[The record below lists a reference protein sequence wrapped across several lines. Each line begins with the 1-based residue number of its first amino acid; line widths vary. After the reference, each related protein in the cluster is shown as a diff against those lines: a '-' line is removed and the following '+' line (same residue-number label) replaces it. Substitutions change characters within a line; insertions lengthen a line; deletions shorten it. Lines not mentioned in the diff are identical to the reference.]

1 MTLSLRMPRRFL
13 RGGYGRLALTILALA
28 CGVALVCALDL
39 VNRAVLLGFVEIIDG
54 MAGRATLQ
62 VAVED
67 SGAFPEALAGDVAD
81 INGVRQVVG
90 VVSATAFTISDP
102 PEALTVQAFD
112 VTDLDAVRVYQPGDA
127 PAAIVDDPLAFLNQR
142 DSIIVTR
149 DFATRHGLRLD
160 DQLMLDTAA
169 GRQAFPVRGLV
180 DPQGI
185 GRAFGGTLVL
195 MDVQA
200 AEAVFTSPGLI
211 NRLDIVTDADADTA
225 AVARR
230 IQAILPDGLRVEAV
244 AQRKADLRTV
254 LRSMQVLLQGVSLVA
269 LGAAFI
275 IAFSRLSMCF
285 AERTWQLGVLRAVGI
300 RRRAVWWEL
309 LKESQLLGLAG
320 VALGLPAG
328 VLMGR
333 ALLPLV
339 ATTMALNFRTVAP
352 PGELAVRPAAL
363 AVAAALGLGA
373 ALAAALLPAWRAA
386 SVDVAETLRGR
397 GADLSGDGGGRGYA
411 AVAVLAPLVF
421 AGVVAQRA
429 FAAPAAGLAASA
441 ALVALTGVLA
451 RPLVRLGG
459 RRATRVA
466 LPGVGAVGHLALR
479 TLRHDLRRA
488 ALAVAMVGIGVGTV
502 VWLAL
507 VAYSFERTAVRVFQQ
522 AMRADYVVS
531 SSHTG
536 AGALEMPVDDAL
548 AATLHAV
555 DGVGTV
561 IGVRLANWQ
570 HEGEPVVLD
579 AFDPEYFRNPAY
591 GRWPLHGERL
601 EGAWEAVADGRAV
614 VVSSNF
620 AQNMRVGVGDT
631 VTLTT
636 PRGPL
641 PLLVAGI
648 TTDFASPRGTIEM
661 SRALYREHWNDARV
675 TRFFVQ
681 GTGGT
686 DPALRGRLQ
695 QRLATIGGAWRVI
708 SSGDLVAYWEGQIRR
723 AFASLYALA
732 VVILAV
738 VLFGITDNLGA
749 SVVERTRE
757 LGTLRAAG
765 VRRGQLRRL
774 VVSEALIIV
783 ALGLLL
789 AAAEGGGMALLW
801 VRTTIPLLLGWIVDL
816 HVPAGFL
823 LAIALSTAVSCTL
836 AALLPARRAARLEP
850 AAALRWE

>member
-13 RGGYGRLALTILALA
+13 RGGYGRLLLTILALA

-39 VNRAVLLGFVEIIDG
+39 VNRAVLRGFVEIIDG

-67 SGAFPEALAGDVAD
+67 AGAFPEALADEVAAVD
-81 INGVRQVVG
+81 GVAQVLA
-90 VVSATAFTISDP
+90 VVSATAFTVTDP

-112 VTDLDAVRVYQPGDA
+112 VTDPAAVRVYQPGDA
-127 PAAIVDDPLAFLNQR
+127 PGAIVDDPLGFLNQR

-149 DFATRHGLRLD
+149 DFARRHGLAIEDRLP
-160 DQLMLDTAA
+160 LDTAR
-169 GRQAFPVRGLV
+169 GRRTFTVRGLV

-200 AEAVFTSPGLI
+200 AEAVFTSPGLV
-211 NRLDIVTDADADTA
+211 NRLDIVTDAAADTA

-230 IQAILPDGLRVEAV
+230 VQAMLPDGLRVEAV
-244 AQRKADLRTV
+244 AQRKADLRAV
-254 LRSMQVLLQGVSLVA
+254 LRSMQVLLRGVSLVA

-285 AERTWQLGVLRAVGI
+285 AERTWQLGVLRAVGM
-300 RRRAVWWEL
+300 RRRAVCWEL

-328 VLMGR
+328 VAMGR

-352 PGELAVRPAAL
+352 PSELAVRPAAL
-363 AVAAALGLGA
+363 AIAAALGLGA
-373 ALAAALLPAWRAA
+373 ALAAALPPAWRAA

-397 GADLSGDGGGRGYA
+397 GADLAPARRESLAGIAALALIALA
-411 AVAVLAPLVF
+411 AVIAQGVL
-421 AGVVAQRA
+421 
-429 FAAPAAGLAASA
+429 AAPAAGLVASA
-441 ALVALTGVLA
+441 ALVLLTGALA
-451 RPLVRLGG
+451 RPLVRRFDRLAA
-459 RRATRVA
+459 RAS
-466 LPGVGAVGHLALR
+466 LPGMGAVGRLALR
-479 TLRHDLRRA
+479 LLRHDLRRA

-507 VAYSFERTAVRVFQQ
+507 VAYSFERTAVRVFEQ

-536 AGALEMPVDDAL
+536 AGALEMPVDEGL
-548 AATLHAV
+548 AATLAGV
-555 DGVGTV
+555 DGVAAV

-570 HEGEPVVLD
+570 HQGEPIVLD
-579 AFDPEYFRNPAY
+579 AFDPAYFRNPAY
-591 GRWPLHGERL
+591 GRWPLHGARL
-601 EGAWEAVADGRAV
+601 DDAWEAVAAGRAV

-661 SRALYREHWNDARV
+661 SRALYREHWNDGRV

-681 GTGGT
+681 GGEPA

-695 QRLATIGGAWRVI
+695 QRLAALGGAWRVI
-708 SSGDLVAYWEGQIRR
+708 SSGELVAYWEQQIRR

-732 VVILAV
+732 VVILGV

-749 SVVERTRE
+749 SVVERTRQ

-765 VRRGQLRRL
+765 VRQGQLRRL
-774 VVSEALIIV
+774 VVNEALVIV
-783 ALGLLL
+783 GLGLLL
-789 AAAEGGGMALLW
+789 AAAEGAGMALLW
-801 VRTTIPLLLGWIVDL
+801 VRTTVPLLLGWIVDL
-816 HVPAGFL
+816 HVPVAF
-823 LAIALSTAVSCTL
+823 LAIVALSTAASGAL

>member
-1 MTLSLRMPRRFL
+1 MTLSPRMPRRFL
-13 RGGYGRLALTILALA
+13 RGGYGRLLLTILALA

-39 VNRAVLLGFVEIIDG
+39 VNRAVLHGFIEIIDG

-62 VAVED
+62 IAVED
-67 SGAFPEALAGDVAD
+67 AGGFPEALAAEVGAVD
-81 INGVRQVVG
+81 GVRQVVP
-90 VVSATAFTISDP
+90 VVSATAFTVTDP
-102 PEALTVQAFD
+102 PEAMTIQGFD
-112 VTDLDAVRVYQPGDA
+112 VTDPDAVRVYQPGDA
-127 PAAIVDDPLAFLNQR
+127 TAAIVDDPLGFLNQR

-149 DFATRHGLRLD
+149 DFANRHGLGRGDTLS
-160 DQLMLDTAA
+160 LDTAR
-169 GRQAFPVRGLV
+169 GRQAFTIRGLV
-180 DPQGI
+180 EPQGI
-185 GRAFGGTLVL
+185 GRAFGAALVL
-195 MDVQA
+195 MDIQA
-200 AEAVFTSPGLI
+200 AEAVFTGADLI
-211 NRLDIVTDADADTA
+211 NRIDIVTDTDADVA

-275 IAFSRLSMCF
+275 IAFTRLSMCF
-285 AERTWQLGVLRAVGI
+285 AERTWQLGVLRAVGL
-300 RRRAVWWEL
+300 RRRTVWWEL

-320 VALGLPAG
+320 VAIGLPAG
-328 VLMGR
+328 IAMGH

-352 PGELAVRPAAL
+352 PSELAVRPAAL
-363 AVAAALGLGA
+363 ALAAALGLGA

-386 SVDVAETLRGR
+386 SLDVAETLRGR
-397 GADLSGDGGGRGYA
+397 GADLAPAREAHWAVSAGLALAALA
-411 AVAVLAPLVF
+411 AVVVQGVL
-421 AGVVAQRA
+421 G
-429 FAAPAAGLAASA
+429 APAAGLAASA
-441 ALVALTGVLA
+441 ALIALTGALA
-451 RPLVRLGG
+451 RPLVRLGDRLAG
-459 RRATRVA
+459 RGPLSAA
-466 LPGVGAVGHLALR
+466 GAVGRLALR
-479 TLRHDLRRA
+479 LLRRDLRRA

-507 VAYSFERTAVRVFQQ
+507 VAYSFERTAVRVFEQ

-531 SSHTG
+531 SSHAG

-548 AATLHAV
+548 AAPLAAV
-555 DGVGTV
+555 EGVRAV

-570 HEGEPVVLD
+570 HAGEPIVLD

-591 GRWPLHGERL
+591 GRWPLHGAHL
-601 EGAWEAVADGRAV
+601 DDAWEAVAAGRAV

-620 AQNMRVGVGDT
+620 AQHLRVGVGDT
-631 VTLTT
+631 ITLST

-661 SRALYREHWNDARV
+661 SRALYRAQWNDARV

-681 GTGGT
+681 GATPA

-695 QRLATIGGAWRVI
+695 QRLAALGGAWRVI
-708 SSGDLVAYWEGQIRR
+708 SSGELVAYWEDQIRR
-723 AFASLYALA
+723 AFASLYVLA
-732 VVILAV
+732 VVILGV
-738 VLFGITDNLGA
+738 VLFGIADNLGA

-765 VRRGQLRRL
+765 VRQRQLRRL
-774 VVSEALIIV
+774 VVTEALIIV
-783 ALGLLL
+783 VLGLLL
-789 AAAEGGGMALLW
+789 AAAEGGAMALLW
-801 VRTTIPLLLGWIVDL
+801 VRGTVPLLLGWIVDL
-816 HVPAGFL
+816 HVPSGFL
-823 LAIALSTAVSCTL
+823 AAIAFSTAASCAL
-836 AALLPARRAARLEP
+836 AALVPARRAARLEP

>member
-1 MTLSLRMPRRFL
+1 MAFSLRMPRRFL
-13 RGGYGRLALTILALA
+13 RGGFGRLALTVLALA
-28 CGVALVCALDL
+28 CGVALVGALDL
-39 VNRAVLLGFVEIIDG
+39 VNRAVLRGFVEIIDG

-67 SGAFPEALAGDVAD
+67 SGAFPEALAGAVAAVD
-81 INGVRQVVG
+81 GVQQVVA
-90 VVSATAFTISDP
+90 VVSATAFTVGET

-112 VTDLDAVRVYQPGDA
+112 VTDLDAVRIYQPGDA
-127 PAAIVDDPLAFLNQR
+127 PTAIVDDPLVFLNAR

-149 DFATRHGLRLD
+149 DFAARHNVGRG
-160 DQLMLDTAA
+160 DQIALDTAR
-169 GRQAFPVRGLV
+169 GRQPFTVRGLV

-185 GRAFGGTLVL
+185 GRAFGGALVL

-200 AEAVFTSPGLI
+200 AEAVFTSPGLV
-211 NRLDIVTDADADTA
+211 NRLDIVTEPGTDTA

-230 IQAILPDGLRVEAV
+230 IQAMLPDGLRVEAV
-244 AQRKADLRTV
+244 AQRKADLRAV

-285 AERTWQLGVLRAVGI
+285 AERTWQLGVLRAVGV

-328 VLMGR
+328 VLLGR

-352 PGELAVRPAAL
+352 ASELTVRPAAL
-363 AVAAALGLGA
+363 GLAAALGLGA
-373 ALAAALLPAWRAA
+373 ALAAALLPAWRA
-386 SVDVAETLRGR
+386 SGVDVAETLRGR
-397 GADLSGDGGGRGYA
+397 GIDPAARRGGRTWPLIA
-411 AVAVLAPLVF
+411 ALAAMAVVAML
-421 AGVVAQRA
+421 AQRA

-441 ALVALTGVLA
+441 VLVALTGVLA
-451 RPLVRLGG
+451 RPLVTLGG
-459 RRATRVA
+459 WAAARAA
-466 LPGVGAVGHLALR
+466 LPGLGPVAHLALR
-479 TLRHDLRRA
+479 MLRHDLRRA

-507 VAYSFERTAVRVFQQ
+507 VAHSFERTAVRVFEQ

-536 AGALEMPVDDAL
+536 AGALEMPVDDRL
-548 AATLHAV
+548 AETLRGV
-555 DGVGTV
+555 PGVGAV

-579 AFDPEYFRNPAY
+579 AFDPEYFRHPAY

-601 EGAWEAVADGRAV
+601 DGAWDAVAAGRAV

-620 AQNMRVGVGDT
+620 AQHMRVAVGDAI
-631 VTLTT
+631 TLTT

-641 PLLVAGI
+641 SLLVAGV

-661 SRALYREHWNDARV
+661 SRDLYRAHWNDPRV

-681 GTGGT
+681 GDGPT

-695 QRLATIGGAWRVI
+695 QRLTAVGGAWRVI
-708 SSGDLVAYWEGQIRR
+708 SSGELVAYWEEQIRR

-732 VVILAV
+732 AVILAV
-738 VLFGITDNLGA
+738 VLFGITDHLGA
-749 SVVERTRE
+749 SVLERTRE

-765 VRRGQLRRL
+765 VRQGQLRRL
-774 VVSEALIIV
+774 VVGEALVIV

-789 AAAEGGGMALLW
+789 AAAQGGGMALLW
-801 VRTTIPLLLGWIVDL
+801 VWTTVPLLLGWIVDL
-816 HVPAGFL
+816 HVPVGFVCT
-823 LAIALSTAVSCTL
+823 IALATAASCVL
-836 AALLPARRAARLEP
+836 AALVPARRAARLEP
-850 AAALRWE
+850 ATALRWE

>member
-13 RGGYGRLALTILALA
+13 RGGAGRLALTVLALA

-39 VNRAVLLGFVEIIDG
+39 VNRAVLRGFVEIIDG
-54 MAGRATLQ
+54 MAGRATLE

-67 SGAFPEALAGDVAD
+67 SGAFPEALAGEVAGVD
-81 INGVRQVVG
+81 GVRQVVA
-90 VVSATAFTISDP
+90 VVAATAFTVADP

-112 VTDLDAVRVYQPGDA
+112 VTDPDAVRVYQPGDA
-127 PAAIVDDPLAFLNQR
+127 PSAIVDDPLAFLNQR

-149 DFATRHGLRLD
+149 DFAARHRLRLD
-160 DQLMLDTAA
+160 DRLALDTAR
-169 GRQAFPVRGLV
+169 GRQTFTVRGLI

-185 GRAFGGTLVL
+185 GRAFGGALVL

-200 AEAVFTSPGLI
+200 AEAVFTSPGFV
-211 NRLDIVTDADADTA
+211 NRLDIVTAPGADVA

-230 IQAILPDGLRVEAV
+230 VQAMLPDGLRVEAV
-244 AQRKADLRTV
+244 AQRKADLRAV

-285 AERTWQLGVLRAVGI
+285 GERGWQLGVLRAVGV
-300 RRRAVWWEL
+300 RRRAVCWEL

-328 VLMGR
+328 VLLGR

-352 PGELAVRPAAL
+352 AGELALRPAAL
-363 AVAAALGLGA
+363 ALAAALGLGA

-386 SVDVAETLRGR
+386 GVDVAETLRGR
-397 GADLSGDGGGRGYA
+397 GADLRRGDDRRGWTA
-411 AVAVLAPLVF
+411 IAVLSLLAA
-421 AGVVAQRA
+421 AGVAAQRA
-429 FAAPAAGLAASA
+429 AGAPAAGLAASA

-459 RRATRVA
+459 RLATGLAV
-466 LPGVGAVGHLALR
+466 PGAVGRLALR
-479 TLRHDLRRA
+479 MLRRDPRRA

-507 VAYSFERTAVRVFQQ
+507 VAYSFERTAVRVFEQ
-522 AMRADYVVS
+522 AMRADYVVGS
-531 SSHTG
+531 AHTG
-536 AGALEMPVDDAL
+536 AGALEMPVDDGL
-548 AATLHAV
+548 AAILRAV
-555 DGVGTV
+555 DGVGAV
-561 IGVRLANWQ
+561 IGVRLATWQ
-570 HEGEPVVLD
+570 HGGEAVVLD
-579 AFDPEYFRNPAY
+579 AFDPEYFRDPAY

-601 EGAWEAVADGRAV
+601 AGAWDLVADGRAV

-620 AQNMRVGVGDT
+620 AQNMRVRVGDT
-631 VTLTT
+631 VTLTA

-641 PLLVAGI
+641 PLLVAGV

-661 SRALYREHWNDARV
+661 SRALYRAHWNDARV

-681 GTGGT
+681 GRGGP

-695 QRLATIGGAWRVI
+695 QRLAAAGGAWRVI
-708 SSGDLVAYWEGQIRR
+708 SSGELVAYWEGQIQR

-732 VVILAV
+732 AVILAV
-738 VLFGITDNLGA
+738 VLFGIADNLGA

-765 VRRGQLRRL
+765 VRQGLLRRL

-789 AAAEGGGMALLW
+789 AAAEGGALALLW
-801 VRTTIPLLLGWIVDL
+801 VRGTVPLLLGWIVTL
-816 HVPAGFL
+816 HVPVGFL
-823 LAIALSTAVSCTL
+823 LAIALATAASCAL